1 MDYGWGCGQF
11 QFVELL
17 GLVVGEQDTRMN
29 GAKGCGS
36 GTASLARPG
45 CGFGK
50 AAAFPKRGHKVGLPA
65 ALPTES
71 LTPLGSIPAGPQKEG
86 SFMCSIRANLGPAQ
100 RSYAG
105 PLPLKKG
112 ALD

>member
-1 MDYGWGCGQF
+1 MTNFSLSSCW
-11 QFVELL
+11 
-17 GLVVGEQDTRMN
+17 GLVVGERATRMN

-36 GTASLARPG
+36 GAASLARPG

-50 AAAFPKRGHKVGLPA
+50 AAAFPKRGREVDPPA

-100 RSYAG
+100 RSYAE